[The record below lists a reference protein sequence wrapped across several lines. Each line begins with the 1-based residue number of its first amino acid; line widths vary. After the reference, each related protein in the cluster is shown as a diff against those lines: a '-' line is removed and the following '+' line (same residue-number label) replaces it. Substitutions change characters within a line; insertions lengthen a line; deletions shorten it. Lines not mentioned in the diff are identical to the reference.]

1 MAHHVAQITKT
12 ELSELA
18 LDAAIEI
25 DLGSQPLKAQSAV
38 SKVLRVISE
47 QITNHDGSLF
57 LRDESLL
64 PIYSYA
70 LSNDFQQEYVG
81 RDSLLARL
89 AQIAEDE
96 ASESE
101 PQETLRRFF
110 LAIHEALSTDLI
122 DEHTN
127 TVVVN
132 EHIRQRVL
140 QFKG

>member
-1 MAHHVAQITKT
+1 MNHHIAQITKT

-25 DLGSQPLKAQSAV
+25 DLGSHPLRAQSAV
-38 SKVLRVISE
+38 AKILRAIAE
-47 QITNHDGSLF
+47 QITDHDGSLF
-57 LRDESLL
+57 LKDESLL

-70 LSNDFQQEYVG
+70 LSNDFQHEYVG

-89 AQIAEDE
+89 SQIADDE
-96 ASESE
+96 LSENE
-101 PQETLRRFF
+101 PQESLRRFF

-127 TVVVN
+127 TFVAN
-132 EHIRQRVL
+132 EQIRQRVL